1 MINWIWKSRRW
12 ISDSTNDRCWATR
25 KSELGGQQ
33 LLREA
38 YEASSRRYPD
48 IRYPAESIQC
58 LKNSTLFHAHRI
70 ALRPFV
76 MMPEFPRGLGN
87 MEWRRP
93 KQGHGPEAVP
103 HKIEKMSSI
112 DPIAEWGMAEERD
125 SIWVAGPSWFVVW
138 LHHHCMWG
146 WCSLMHSSNQ
156 ELLFLNGKIS
166 FLPKVHG
173 FSQNSCECKYSWFS
187 LGKNESMSG

>member
-58 LKNSTLFHAHRI
+58 LKNSTLFHVHRI

-125 SIWVAGPSWFVVW
+125 SIWVGWTFLICCVTPPSLHVRVVQPDAFQQPGAFVSKWKNLFPSQSSWF
-138 LHHHCMWG
+138 
-146 WCSLMHSSNQ
+146 
-156 ELLFLNGKIS
+156 
-166 FLPKVHG
+166 
-173 FSQNSCECKYSWFS
+173 FSEFVRV
-187 LGKNESMSG
+187 